1 MNVDYIKY
9 GNTKLPASKTQKGKH
24 QLSRFGYAYL
34 RHLKKNKRGIYSG
47 MILSG
52 KLTEHVEDIDKQAME
67 MYEDI
72 IRQRIGDAPPRENQ
86 MEWVAFMNNLRHSAE
101 EIVYREIIYESETRR
116 NEGRE
121 R

>member
-9 GNTKLPASKTQKGKH
+9 ANTKLPASRAQKEKH

-34 RHLKKNKRGIYSG
+34 SHLKKNKRGIYSG

-52 KLTEHVEDIDKQAME
+52 KLTEHVENIDKQAME

-86 MEWVAFMNNLRHSAE
+86 MEWVGFMNNLRNSAE
-101 EIVYREIIYESETRR
+101 EIVYREFLFEDEKIREVE
-116 NEGRE
+116 RE